1 MEKKKISTKTIVII
15 VICIVLLLT
24 LIGGGVYWYIFVLNA
39 DKNSPEEV
47 LTQYVS
53 YINEKDFES
62 MYSAFANEGNMIKP
76 YIEYKENATAE
87 YWIKNAFTKEA
98 AKTVRD
104 DMIQTIEN
112 ANGTGHE
119 AKINGMTLAGK
130 TGTAEIKA
138 SQDDDSGTEIGWFNA
153 FKVSDNP
160 NDQLLIVNMI
170 EDVKDRGGSHYLLPK
185 VKAMF
190 E

>member
-62 MYSAFANEGNMIKP
+62 MYTLLSDS
-76 YIEYKENATAE
+76 
-87 YWIKNAFTKEA
+87 TKTRRCVHA
-98 AKTVRD
+98 VVLFQRHPHLHPAD
-104 DMIQTIEN
+104 
-112 ANGTGHE
+112 
-119 AKINGMTLAGK
+119 
-130 TGTAEIKA
+130 
-138 SQDDDSGTEIGWFNA
+138 
-153 FKVSDNP
+153 
-160 NDQLLIVNMI
+160 
-170 EDVKDRGGSHYLLPK
+170 
-185 VKAMF
+185 
-190 E
+190 

>member
-62 MYSAFANEGNMIKP
+62 MYTLLSDSTKTRVDKQTYLDRNSNIYNG
-76 YIEYKENATAE
+76 IEATNVTISDLNYDKENS
-87 YWIKNAFTKEA
+87 
-98 AKTVRD
+98 VV
-104 DMIQTIEN
+104 
-112 ANGTGHE
+112 
-119 AKINGMTLAGK
+119 L
-130 TGTAEIKA
+130 
-138 SQDDDSGTEIGWFNA
+138 
-153 FKVSDNP
+153 
-160 NDQLLIVNMI
+160 QLM
-170 EDVKDRGGSHYLLPK
+170 
-185 VKAMF
+185 
-190 E
+190 

>member
-1 MEKKKISTKTIVII
+1 
-15 VICIVLLLT
+15 
-24 LIGGGVYWYIFVLNA
+24 
-39 DKNSPEEV
+39 
-47 LTQYVS
+47 
-53 YINEKDFES
+53 
-62 MYSAFANEGNMIKP
+62 
-76 YIEYKENATAE
+76 
-87 YWIKNAFTKEA
+87 
-98 AKTVRD
+98 
-104 DMIQTIEN
+104 MIQTIEN

-138 SQDDDSGTEIGWFNA
+138 SQDDDNGTEIGWFNA